1 MRMHNGP
8 MKKQPPARSD
18 APQRRSRRPISL
30 DNLRG
35 FAAAARHLSFT
46 LAAAELHLTQSSISR
61 QVGALEDQLGVA
73 LFERKTRALQLTA
86 AGERLQ
92 RAVRTALETI
102 DVCVDD
108 LRGDDRDDRVTV
120 ATFASFASL
129 WLGPRL
135 PGFQAQYPELSVRID
150 AADRK
155 VDLDAE
161 GIDLAIRWIPLA
173 SPPPGATLLVEDES
187 MPLLAPRLVTL
198 HGMPATPRDLLA
210 LPLLEIDNRI
220 AMAPGVTWTGW
231 LEHAGVTEAR
241 VRPRTVFSY
250 MDQLV
255 QAAIRGQGAIIG
267 RLPYLWDLTAAGD
280 LVAPFPELRFRN
292 GFGFFLLLNPQRA
305 RRPAVKALADFIVA
319 EFARSA
325 AASTGRRGRKRVR

>member
-1 MRMHNGP
+1 MHNAP
-8 MKKQPPARSD
+8 MKKDAPLRSD
-18 APQRRSRRPISL
+18 AHARRARRPIAL

-35 FAAAARHLSFT
+35 FAAAARQLSFT
-46 LAAAELHLTQSSISR
+46 RAAADLNLTQSSISR
-61 QVGALEDQLGVA
+61 QVATLEEQLGVA
-73 LFERKTRALQLTA
+73 LFERRTRALDLTA

-92 RAVRTALETI
+92 RAVRSALETI
-102 DVCVDD
+102 DDCVDE
-108 LRGDDRDDRVTV
+108 LRAADRDDRVTI

-135 PGFQAQYPELSVRID
+135 PAFQAQHPQLSVRID

-155 VDLDAE
+155 VDLVAE
-161 GIDLAIRWIPLA
+161 GVDLAIRWSALA
-173 SPPPGATLLVEDES
+173 APPVGATLLVEDES
-187 MPLLAPRLVTL
+187 TALVAPRLVAL
-198 HGMPATPRDLLA
+198 HGMPATPRGLLA
-210 LPLLEIDNRI
+210 LPLLEIDNRV
-220 AMAPGVTWTGW
+220 AMAPEVTWAGW
-231 LEHAGVTEAR
+231 LEAAGVTGVR

-292 GFGFFLLLNPQRA
+292 GFGFFLLLNPQRS
-305 RRPAVKALADFIVA
+305 RRPAVKALADFVVA
-319 EFARSA
+319 EFQRSA
-325 AASTGRRGRKRVR
+325 AASAGRRGRKRVR